1 MIMMIV
7 ILKLIFI
14 LDLRLGVININN
26 AKHLKKIKS
35 RTLMRKQEI
44 GIGAC
49 QKMRKKK

>member
-1 MIMMIV
+1 MIHS
-7 ILKLIFI
+7 
-14 LDLRLGVININN
+14 RLAAWCNFYKQRK
-26 AKHLKKIKS
+26 AFEKEKS